1 MLKKNEEGWLGY
13 QGGIANFDIPRR
25 WHSWLKSE
33 PEALLLQ
40 IFRLVRLGQ
49 NREEKCDAK
58 QVTMVA
64 KFRDNNNRVEIKK
77 RRRRQ

>member
-1 MLKKNEEGWLGY
+1 MLKKNKEGWLGY
-13 QGGIANFDIPRR
+13 QGGIANFDIARR

-58 QVTMVA
+58 LPW
-64 KFRDNNNRVEIKK
+64 
-77 RRRRQ
+77 

>member
-1 MLKKNEEGWLGY
+1 MLKKNKEGWLGY

-40 IFRLVRLGQ
+40 VRP
-49 NREEKCDAK
+49 E
-58 QVTMVA
+58 
-64 KFRDNNNRVEIKK
+64 
-77 RRRRQ
+77 